1 MALHDIRE
9 VRIPIEL
16 DKPRTLLF
24 DLNAFAELEE
34 RFGSMDK
41 AFDAMQK
48 GSLKAARTLLW
59 AGLLHEDAKLTERAV
74 GSMVTLGNLE
84 VLMESITQALMNA
97 MPADPSA
104 APAQEAVA
112 AFVEKRPPV
121 FLGR

>member
-9 VRIPIEL
+9 VHIPIEL

-84 VLMESITQALMNA
+84 ALMESITQALMNA
-97 MPADPSA
+97 MPADQSA

-112 AFVEKRPPV
+112 ADPR
-121 FLGR
+121 

>member
-1 MALHDIRE
+1 M
-9 VRIPIEL
+9 
-16 DKPRTLLF
+16 LF

-84 VLMESITQALMNA
+84 ALMESITQALMNA

-104 APAQEAVA
+104 TPAQEAVA
-112 AFVEKRPPV
+112 ADPR
-121 FLGR
+121 